1 MVTKTIRKVPNPES
15 NYKRISHKISR
26 SSYSSLNLVDD
37 NRTMSLKSSNT
48 NKAPPR
54 PTIPQFYFP
63 QGNITSTNSKK
74 RISIMIE
81 KLQSVF
87 NNFPNKNQAGKT
99 DWKAMAKAAQCPFY
113 WKTLLARAASPCTED
128 EIKLS
133 SIDQPTSPAGSS
145 NGSESGGSAKIPT
158 PIPVKMSVFCDL
170 YEKICH
176 KYTEKS
182 SRFVALIS
190 VGRSIRQARSLI
202 SPISSPSPTN
212 YNCNNNNNN
221 RDNITNS
228 NNHNSVNNSNN
239 SNNNSLTKNN
249 NNSNTLTTTAT
260 ATASTNGNT
269 PAAIFQNNI
278 EPKMPNPEDMY
289 IGFNDMRER
298 LINFVG

>member
-1 MVTKTIRKVPNPES
+1 MWGYTVGVVGEYGGGVRWGSIAGEYELRF
-15 NYKRISHKISR
+15 
-26 SSYSSLNLVDD
+26 L
-37 NRTMSLKSSNT
+37 SNT

-145 NGSESGGSAKIPT
+145 NGSESGGVRK
-158 PIPVKMSVFCDL
+158 FL
-170 YEKICH
+170 R
-176 KYTEKS
+176 
-182 SRFVALIS
+182 RF
-190 VGRSIRQARSLI
+190 R
-202 SPISSPSPTN
+202 
-212 YNCNNNNNN
+212 
-221 RDNITNS
+221 
-228 NNHNSVNNSNN
+228 
-239 SNNNSLTKNN
+239 
-249 NNSNTLTTTAT
+249 
-260 ATASTNGNT
+260 
-269 PAAIFQNNI
+269 
-278 EPKMPNPEDMY
+278 
-289 IGFNDMRER
+289 
-298 LINFVG
+298 